1 MTEIELAV
9 ETTRGLNRPGFAG
22 SRGAISV
29 VRAFCM
35 ATGRVPVHIFD
46 FHLIARECNVNRSMY
61 MSTRGTRQGQP
72 HLRSNAR
79 AVDRSIALKLRYSDS
94 DGPCGHCTHPFVPRD
109 GQISRQ
115 IHRTTSR
122 SPNTRR
128 TAVHREVR
136 PSKAPPARL
145 PRRVRARR
153 RGQFASKM
161 RFRIANPWI
170 NRSWVNCDQMSF
182 WFQKQERP
190 PFKSIISRRALMYF
204 LG

>member
-1 MTEIELAV
+1 MRFLVTAPHFSS
-9 ETTRGLNRPGFAG
+9 ND
-22 SRGAISV
+22 
-29 VRAFCM
+29 AFP
-35 ATGRVPVHIFD
+35 R
-46 FHLIARECNVNRSMY
+46 
-61 MSTRGTRQGQP
+61 RQ
-72 HLRSNAR
+72 
-79 AVDRSIALKLRYSDS
+79 
-94 DGPCGHCTHPFVPRD
+94 
-109 GQISRQ
+109 
-115 IHRTTSR
+115 SR
-122 SPNTRR
+122 SRRRSHHYCPTTHYEQTSHNGAMTAPTEHQVCLILFAKNAGLKTRAGYHRCDAATAVLTEHPQDRQNTRR

-190 PFKSIISRRALMYF
+190 PFKSIISR
-204 LG
+204 